1 MRFYPASLLITAVVL
16 LPNLAYLAF
25 PPLNLKKYG
34 LPNDSRFLTAIERVG
49 QVSSFILPIFFRLS
63 FVGTQVA
70 VAWAVMGL
78 SLAVYYAGWVRFFS
92 RGRDYALLYKP
103 MLAIPV
109 PMAVSPVVLFFV
121 SSIVLGSV
129 WQALAAVVL
138 GSGHITITA
147 REMVR
152 VARVEETSK

>member
-1 MRFYPASLLITAVVL
+1 MNAE
-16 LPNLAYLAF
+16 
-25 PPLNLKKYG
+25 KYG
-34 LPNDSRFLTAIERVG
+34 VPNDSRFLTAIERVG

-63 FVGTQVA
+63 FVGTLVA
-70 VAWAVMGL
+70 VAWALMGL

-92 RGRDYALLYKP
+92 RGRDYALLFKP

-109 PMAVSPVVLFFV
+109 PMAVSPVVLFLL

-138 GSGHITITA
+138 GSGHITTTA

-152 VARVEETSK
+152 LARVGEITK